1 MTYFGGDEP
10 AKALFETFYLQKA
23 PLYCD
28 FSHFGSSI
36 HCLFT
41 KMNGIF
47 IKNYK
52 KSWHFSF
59 KKNKF
64 EGGMWHFKKA
74 GLFVMLFGRKI
85 IDGNKNDE
93 KL

>member
-1 MTYFGGDEP
+1 MP
-10 AKALFETFYLQKA
+10 
-23 PLYCD
+23 
-28 FSHFGSSI
+28 I
-36 HCLFT
+36 HRLFT
-41 KMNGIF
+41 GKTAFF

-52 KSWHFSF
+52 NSWHFSLE
-59 KKNKF
+59 KNKF